1 MPIAGVIG
9 AVIGLLAA
17 LGGIF
22 MAIFAT
28 GMFEYQGGKKKPGVP
43 TISKQSLQQQI
54 LAINAPD
61 LPYEIKPSEK
71 TDFELDW
78 KIADA
83 KWLGIFA
90 KESIKKTYRGF
101 IYLDESKHTVRFWEA
116 IDNVEWVAGAPKIH
130 YQKEFFR
137 GKIIYQKS
145 YGVQYGI
152 REDKTIGKVYEYKFD
167 INDIHGPLQ
176 KIALDGGWEFVEVL
190 MKKHA
195 MKPELAQPYRSQGI

>member
-1 MPIAGVIG
+1 MPVAGVIG
-9 AVIGLLAA
+9 AIIGLLAA
-17 LGGIF
+17 MGGIF
-22 MAIFAT
+22 MALFAT

-43 TISKQSLQQQI
+43 SISKDSLREQI
-54 LAINAPD
+54 LAVNSPD

-71 TDFELDW
+71 TDFELIW

-90 KESIKKTYRGF
+90 KESIKTTYRAY

-116 IDNVEWVAGAPKIH
+116 IDNVEWVAGAPKVH
-130 YQKEFFR
+130 FQKEFFR

-145 YGVQYGI
+145 YGVQYGV

-167 INDIHGPLQ
+167 INNIRGPIQ
-176 KIALDGGWEFVEVL
+176 KKVLDSGWEFVEVL

-195 MKPELAQPYRSQGI
+195 MKPQPQTYQSQGI

>member
-1 MPIAGVIG
+1 MPVAGIIG

-17 LGGIF
+17 MGGVF

-28 GMFEYQGGKKKPGVP
+28 GMFEYQGGKRKPAAESIG
-43 TISKQSLQQQI
+43 KDSLRERI
-54 LAINAPD
+54 LGLNSPD
-61 LPYEIKPSEK
+61 LPYQINPSEK
-71 TDFELDW
+71 TDLELIW

-90 KESIKKTYRGF
+90 KESIKQTYRAY

-130 YQKEFFR
+130 YQREFFR

-145 YGVQYGI
+145 SAVQYGI
-152 REDKTIGKVYEYKFD
+152 KEDKTIGKVYEYKFD
-167 INDIHGPLQ
+167 INEIRGPIKQ
-176 KIALDGGWEFVEVL
+176 KSLEGGWEFVEVL
-190 MKKHA
+190 MKNHA
-195 MKPELAQPYRSQGI
+195 MRESATG